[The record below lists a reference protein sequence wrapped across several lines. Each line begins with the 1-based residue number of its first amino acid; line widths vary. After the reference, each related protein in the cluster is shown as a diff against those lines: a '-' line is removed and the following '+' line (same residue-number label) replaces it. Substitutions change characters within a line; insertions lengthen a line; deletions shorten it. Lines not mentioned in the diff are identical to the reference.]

1 MNFKKHLSVSGRAEG
16 PRSQNTNVF
25 NHVMLNEIMK
35 RVTARHYFVTCQ
47 LSYEIWKLKYIL
59 KSQKYRILQKCYCRM
74 FFSNNS
80 FSTNLNR
87 FSLFEWIR
95 WGPRLPWRP
104 STRGCSSGPC
114 PWSPTSS
121 FLITTPVIQLWLLVP
136 FRFVDF
142 ERSPVLLILLS
153 DTFISFESFRFF
165 PCFFPFLLFFH
176 SLFNG
181 LFYIFSIFCCVYW
194 TSAPGSVF

>member
-1 MNFKKHLSVSGRAEG
+1 MKFENWNTYSKAKNTESYRNVIAEC
-16 PRSQNTNVF
+16 S
-25 NHVMLNEIMK
+25 
-35 RVTARHYFVTCQ
+35 
-47 LSYEIWKLKYIL
+47 
-59 KSQKYRILQKCYCRM
+59 
-74 FFSNNS
+74 FSNNF

-142 ERSPVLLILLS
+142 ERSFFLLFCGPILLFRS
-153 DTFISFESFRFF
+153 RVFGYFLVSFL
-165 PCFFPFLLFFH
+165 LLFFH
-176 SLFNG
+176 SLFKG
-181 LFYIFSIFCCVYW
+181 LFNYFTFSRSFVWFIEHPRPV
-194 TSAPGSVF
+194 VFLNTC